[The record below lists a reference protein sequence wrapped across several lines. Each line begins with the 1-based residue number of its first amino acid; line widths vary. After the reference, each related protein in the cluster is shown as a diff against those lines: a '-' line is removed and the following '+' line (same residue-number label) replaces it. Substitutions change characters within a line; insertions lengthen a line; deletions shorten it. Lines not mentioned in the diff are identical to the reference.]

1 MYPAG
6 GGSSREIA
14 WKCPLSRYNASPVRC
29 ATTTRILAVL
39 LAATCF
45 PPTAGGQSSAAQQDQ
60 PRAGAAQTAP
70 NAKQAEKLYESA
82 VQAEQEELWNTA
94 YALYAEALQLMPGNT
109 EYAARR
115 ERAKFRL
122 VQQHM
127 DRAELLAVQGQLEEA
142 RNELRLALTLDPKY
156 RVAQARLSQLS
167 ARTAQETGRRSEY
180 DAVEIQLKARPGKR
194 TFDYRGNTLGAYEE
208 VARQF
213 GLTMSFD
220 QDVSGKPVRF
230 RIANVDFETAVR
242 LLQQQTGTFIRA
254 IDEKAFLVLPD
265 SPDKRRQYE
274 PRITRTI
281 ELAAATSPEE
291 MTEIRQMAREIAGIA
306 NPQLNPGTRQMVLRG
321 ERQSVALA
329 MELIRELEQ
338 ARGEM
343 MLEVAFLEVDRTR
356 SQALGVTP
364 PTSGQVFTLS
374 PADVREAQQ
383 STEALLR
390 VIQRVFGTS
399 GFGNLSQAELAA
411 RLASGQVGAAS
422 LLPPLIAFGG
432 GKTIFLATLP
442 GAAADFAETFSLV
455 RRARRVLLRAEDGQ
469 QATFFVGDR
478 FPISFSV
485 LTPGVTGTQII
496 PGIKKTDFATDLG
509 PVSVATGD
517 FDGDGKADLATANS
531 GSNTV
536 SILLNTGSGDFGAK
550 TDIVV
555 GSQPRAVLT
564 RDFDGDGKL
573 DLAVAVANSTSNTV
587 EILLG
592 TGTGSFNPTFTL
604 IAGATPVALASADF
618 NGDSVLDL
626 AVVNSGDSSVRI
638 FLGTGTGS
646 FTFSTSLTTGV
657 APSGIAVTDFNGNNL
672 PDLAVTNAS
681 DDTVT
686 IFPGLGNG
694 LFNTGVTLLTG
705 TDPAGVVTGDLD
717 SNGKTDMVVVNRGSN
732 SVSVFLGSGDGT
744 FASRTD
750 FQTGAQPAALVAF
763 DVTGDNRLDLAVAN
777 AGANT
782 ISILAGLGNGQ
793 FVSSDFTSPAAP
805 FALAPADFDTD
816 GRLDLVAANR
826 DANSVTVFLNT
837 STVLPVSASSQTAYP
852 AVQFEDLGVK
862 VRATPRLHG
871 NGEVTLQL
879 QFELRSFAP
888 ERFNSIPV
896 ITNRTVEQTVRL
908 RENEPA
914 VLAGILQQ
922 DVERSASGWPGAV
935 SVPGAGQ
942 AASKRQGLRRET
954 ELIIVITPRR
964 IRLAPRKDRT
974 IYAGGKDSGTP
985 AGGAP
990 ERPPQ

>member
-1 MYPAG
+1 MM
-6 GGSSREIA
+6 
-14 WKCPLSRYNASPVRC
+14 
-29 ATTTRILAVL
+29 AV
-39 LAATCF
+39 ACF
-45 PPTAGGQSSAAQQDQ
+45 PPAAGGQSTASQKDE
-60 PRAGAAQTAP
+60 PRAAVAQTAT

-82 VQAEQEELWNTA
+82 VRAEQEESWNTA
-94 YALYAEALQLMPGNT
+94 YALFSEAVQLAPGNT
-109 EYAARR
+109 EYAVRR

-127 DRAELLAVQGQLEEA
+127 DRAELQAVQGQLEEA
-142 RNELRLALTLDPKY
+142 RNELRMALSLDPKY
-156 RVAQARLSQLS
+156 RVAQERLVQLS
-167 ARTAQETGRRSEY
+167 ARTAQETGRKSEY
-180 DAVEIQLKARPGKR
+180 DAVAIQLKPRPGKR
-194 TFDYRGNTLGAYEE
+194 IFDYRGNTIGAYEE

-230 RIANVDFETAVR
+230 RIANVDFETAVN
-242 LLQQQTGTFIRA
+242 LLEQQTSTFIRA

-265 SPDKRRQYE
+265 TPDKRRQYE
-274 PRITRTI
+274 PRVTRTVQ
-281 ELAAATSPEE
+281 LAAATSPEE

-306 NPQLNPGTRQMVLRG
+306 NPQINPGTRQMVLRG
-321 ERQSVALA
+321 EPKSVALA

-343 MLEVAFLEVDRTR
+343 MLEVAFLEMDRTR
-356 SQALGVTP
+356 SRTLGITP
-364 PTSGQVFTLS
+364 PTSGRIFTLS

-390 VIQRVFGTS
+390 VIQRVFGTGES
-399 GFGNLSQAELAA
+399 GNLSDAELAA

-422 LLPPLIAFGG
+422 LLPPLMAFGG

-442 GAAADFAETFSLV
+442 GAAADFAETLSLV
-455 RRARRVLLRAEDGQ
+455 QRARRMLLRAEDGQ

-509 PVSVATGD
+509 TLSIATGD
-517 FDGDGKADLATANS
+517 FDGDSKADLATANS
-531 GSNTV
+531 ASNTV

-573 DLAVAVANSTSNTV
+573 DLAVAVANATSDTV

-592 TGTGSFNPTFTL
+592 TGTGSFNSTATL

-618 NGDSVLDL
+618 DGDGVPDL
-626 AVVNSGDSSVRI
+626 AVVNSGDNSVHT
-638 FLGTGTGS
+638 FLGSGGGN
-646 FTFSTSLTTGV
+646 FTFTAALTTGV
-657 APSGIAVTDFNGNNL
+657 APSGIAVADFTGDGT
-672 PDLAVTNAS
+672 PDLAVTNSS
-681 DDTVT
+681 DDSVT
-686 IFPGLGNG
+686 LFLGIGNG

-705 TDPAGVVTGDLD
+705 ADPAGAVTGDFD
-717 SNGKTDMVVVNRGSN
+717 SSGKADMAVANRGSN
-732 SVSVFLGSGDGT
+732 SVSVFLGNGDGT
-744 FASRTD
+744 FASRAD
-750 FQTGAQPAALVAF
+750 FQTGAQPAALVA
-763 DVTGDNRLDLAVAN
+763 GDFTVDSRLDLAIAN
-777 AGANT
+777 VGANT
-782 ISILAGLGNGQ
+782 ISILAGLGDGQ
-793 FVSSDFTSPAAP
+793 FLSSDFTSPAAP
-805 FALAPADFDTD
+805 FALASGDFDTD

-826 DANSVTVFLNT
+826 DANNVTVFLNT
-837 STVLPVSASSQTAYP
+837 STVLPISTSSQTAYP

-922 DVERSASGWPGAV
+922 DVERTGSGWPGAV
-935 SVPGAGQ
+935 AVAGVGQ
-942 AASKRQGLRRET
+942 TASRRHGLRRET

-964 IRLAPRKDRT
+964 IRQAPRKDRT
-974 IYAGGKDSGTP
+974 IYAGRKDAGTP
-985 AGGAP
+985 AAGTQQ
-990 ERPPQ
+990 RPPQ

>member
-1 MYPAG
+1 M
-6 GGSSREIA
+6 
-14 WKCPLSRYNASPVRC
+14 
-29 ATTTRILAVL
+29 RILAVL
-39 LAATCF
+39 LAAACF
-45 PPTAGGQSSAAQQDQ
+45 PPAAGSQSNAAQQDQ
-60 PRAGAAQTAP
+60 SRARAAQTAP

-94 YALYAEALQLMPGNT
+94 YALYAEALQLVPGNT

-127 DRAELLAVQGQLEEA
+127 DRAELQAVQGQLEDA
-142 RNELRLALTLDPKY
+142 RNELRMALALDPKY
-156 RVAQARLSQLS
+156 RVAQERLSQLS

-180 DAVEIQLKARPGKR
+180 DAVEIQLKARPGNR

-220 QDVSGKPVRF
+220 QDVSGKPIRF

-242 LLQQQTGTFIRA
+242 LLEQQTGTFIRA

-265 SPDKRRQYE
+265 TPDKRRQYE

-306 NPQLNPGTRQMVLRG
+306 NPQLNPSTRQMVLRG

-356 SQALGVTP
+356 SLSLGVTP
-364 PTSGQVFTLS
+364 PKSGQVFTLS

-399 GFGNLSQAELAA
+399 GFGNLSAAELAA

-442 GAAADFAETFSLV
+442 GAAADFAETLSLV

-517 FDGDGKADLATANS
+517 FDGDSKADLATANS

-536 SILLNTGSGDFGAK
+536 SILLHTGSGDFGAK

-555 GSQPRAVLT
+555 GSQPRAVAA
-564 RDFDGDGKL
+564 RDFNGDGKL
-573 DLAVAVANSTSNTV
+573 DLAVAVANLASNTV

-592 TGTGSFNPTFTL
+592 DGTGSFSSVATIVPGL
-604 IAGATPVALASADF
+604 TPVALASADF

-626 AVVNSGDSSVRI
+626 AVVNSGDNSVHI
-638 FLGTGTGS
+638 FLGAGDGN
-646 FTFSTSLTTGV
+646 FAFSTALTTGV
-657 APSGIAVTDFNGNNL
+657 APSGIAVTDFNGDSL

-705 TDPAGVVTGDLD
+705 TDPAGVVTGDFD
-717 SNGKTDMVVVNRGSN
+717 SNGKTDMAVVNRGSN
-732 SVSVFLGSGDGT
+732 SVSVFMGSGDGT

-782 ISILAGLGNGQ
+782 ISILAGRGDGQ
-793 FVSSDFTSPAAP
+793 FVGSDFTSPAAP

-826 DANSVTVFLNT
+826 DANTVTVFLNT
-837 STVLPVSASSQTAYP
+837 STELPVSASSQTAYP

-908 RENEPA
+908 RENEPT
-914 VLAGILQQ
+914 VLAGIMQQ

-935 SVPGAGQ
+935 SVAGAGQ
-942 AASKRQGLRRET
+942 TASKRQGLRRET